1 MHMIKSME
9 KVIRNK
15 AISKASRGLITT
27 VLSLGIFVCIVI
39 MDTDAAFADAGSL
52 SYNTSVPETQ
62 MASLT
67 LVEKNGRFFDYRTE
81 SGQVLYGYDT
91 LQGACANNGYA
102 YLTLYN
108 RDVEKCK
115 IVKVDLAS
123 RTVIKVSKALPIYHG
138 NNLTYN
144 TRKNLIVATC
154 CRVKDKRAVFIDPN
168 TLKVKKKKNIKLT
181 RKVKGLPKSVRKK
194 YKGFTAIAYNEQK
207 NCYIGRLRNDNNVII
222 FDGNMKPK
230 KYVRLSGKNEHL
242 LNQGMESIG
251 NYIYDV
257 RSFKGV
263 YRYNVV
269 TIHTLKGEFAGQMV
283 FPYGTFPGNEL
294 QCIFHDGKQFYAGFY
309 NTTSQANDTKA
320 NHVMRLNRLF
330 TVNNLKYPE

>member
-1 MHMIKSME
+1 MGKES
-9 KVIRNK
+9 RNK
-15 AISKASRGLITT
+15 AVSKASRVFTTAVLCLSIITCP
-27 VLSLGIFVCIVI
+27 VF
-39 MDTDAAFADAGSL
+39 MDTAAVSAADEGSL
-52 SYNTSVPETQ
+52 PYSTSEPMSM

-67 LVEKNGRFFDYRTE
+67 LVEKNGMFFDYRTE
-81 SGQVLYGYDT
+81 AGQALYGYDT
-91 LQGACANNGYA
+91 LQGACANKGIA

-123 RTVIKVSKALPIYHG
+123 LNVIKVSKALPIYHA

-144 TRKNLIVATC
+144 TKKNLIVATC
-154 CRVKDKRAVFIDPN
+154 CRVKDKRVVFINPK
-168 TLKVKKKKNIKLT
+168 TLKVTKKKNIKLT

-207 NCYIGRLRNDNNVII
+207 NCYVGRLRNDNNVII

-230 KYVRLSGKNEHL
+230 KYVKLSGKHADL

-257 RSFKGV
+257 RSFKGLFL
-263 YRYNVV
+263 YNIV
-269 TIHTLKGEFAGQMV
+269 TVHTLKGEFAGQMV
-283 FPYGTFPGNEL
+283 FPYGSFPGNEL

-309 NTTSQANDTKA
+309 NTTSQINDTKS

-330 TVNNLKYPE
+330 KVNNLKYPE

>member
-1 MHMIKSME
+1 MINKMGNITKS
-9 KVIRNK
+9 KTTSGAARI
-15 AISKASRGLITT
+15 LIAAL
-27 VLSLGIFVCIVI
+27 LSLIIAVSMVI
-39 MDTDAAFADAGSL
+39 SDT
-52 SYNTSVPETQ
+52 TSVSAADVGSFPYSTSSPVTQ

-67 LVEKNGRFFDYRTE
+67 LLEKNGKFFDYRTE
-81 SGQVLYGYDT
+81 AGQKLYGYDT
-91 LQGACANNGYA
+91 LQGACANKGYA

-123 RTVIKVSKALPIYHG
+123 LTVVKVSKKLPIYHA

-154 CRVKDKRAVFIDPN
+154 CRVKDKRVVFINPK
-168 TLKVKKKKNIKLT
+168 TLKVTKKKNIKLT
-181 RKVKGLPKSVRKK
+181 KKVKGLPKSVRKK

-207 NCYIGRLRNDNNVII
+207 NCYVGRLRNDNNVII

-230 KYVRLSGKNEHL
+230 KYVKLSGKNTKL

-251 NYIYDV
+251 DYIYDV
-257 RSFKGV
+257 RSFKGM
-263 YRYNVV
+263 RLYNVV
-269 TIHTLKGEFAGQMV
+269 TIHTMKGEYAGQMV

-294 QCIFHDGKQFYAGFY
+294 QCIFHDGGQFYAGFY
-309 NTTSQANDTKA
+309 NTTSQIHDTKA
-320 NHVMRLNRLF
+320 NHVKRLNRLF
-330 TVNNLKYPE
+330 RVNNLKYPG

>member
-9 KVIRNK
+9 RVVRNK
-15 AISKASRGLITT
+15 AISKASRGLITA
-27 VLSLGIFVCIVI
+27 VLSLSIFACMVI
-39 MDTDAAFADAGSL
+39 MDTAAVSAAAGSFPY
-52 SYNTSVPETQ
+52 STSEPVSQ

-67 LVEKNGRFFDYRTE
+67 LLEKNGRFFDYRTE
-81 SGQVLYGYDT
+81 AGQVLYGYDT

-108 RDVEKCK
+108 RTVEKCK
-115 IVKVDLAS
+115 IVKVHLAS
-123 RTVIKVSKALPIYHG
+123 LTVIKVSKALPIYHG

-144 TRKNLIVATC
+144 TKKNLIVATC
-154 CRVKDKRAVFIDPN
+154 CRVKDKRAVFIDPD

-207 NCYIGRLRNDNNVII
+207 NCYVGRLRNDNNVII

-263 YRYNVV
+263 YLYNVV

-294 QCIFHDGKQFYAGFY
+294 QCIFHDGNQFYAGFY

-330 TVNNLKYPE
+330 KINNLNYPE